1 MLDVI
6 SEILS
11 AAADALFGD
20 WYRRQSALT
29 RALIWI
35 LIVTVVLGILYFL
48 FPSVL
53 GFVSN
58 SR

>member
-1 MLDVI
+1 MLDVAA
-6 SEILS
+6 EII
-11 AAADALFGD
+11 AGITDALFGD
-20 WYRRQSALT
+20 WYRQQSALI

-35 LIVTVVLGILYFL
+35 LIVTVVVGILYFL

-58 SR
+58 TR